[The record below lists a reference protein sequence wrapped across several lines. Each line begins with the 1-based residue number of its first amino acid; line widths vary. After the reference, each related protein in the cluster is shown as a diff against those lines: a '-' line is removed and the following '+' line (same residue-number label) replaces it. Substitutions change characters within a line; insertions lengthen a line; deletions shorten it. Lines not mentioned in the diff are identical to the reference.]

1 MKGEQE
7 HKHRALEQWC
17 VEEFAKVAETQK
29 QTAAKIS
36 EVGEEVKAAKEEARA
51 EAEQLRVQQTGQS
64 SNVELILK
72 EMRELT
78 ARLPP
83 QVVRKRT
90 SEEVTGGAAK
100 PAATGKM
107 ADD

>member
-1 MKGEQE
+1 M
-7 HKHRALEQWC
+7 
-17 VEEFAKVAETQK
+17 EEFDKVAETQK
-29 QTAAKIS
+29 QTAAKIT

-83 QVVRKRT
+83 QVVRKRN
-90 SEEVTGGAAK
+90 SEEVSGGAAR
-100 PAATGKM
+100 PAVAGKAKDGM
-107 ADD
+107 NTED